1 MTTFES
7 ETILRLIMS
16 YLIYRNVCLQAVY
29 DYLALFLPCTKDTL
43 LKRAKNLFMQEQV
56 STFFKCMH
64 VCRYYGSSKAN
75 PIIAINI
82 VEILLFLNGSA
93 QTKLG
98 ILIGSLI

>member
-1 MTTFES
+1 
-7 ETILRLIMS
+7 
-16 YLIYRNVCLQAVY
+16 
-29 DYLALFLPCTKDTL
+29 
-43 LKRAKNLFMQEQV
+43 MQEQV

-64 VCRYYGSSKAN
+64 VCRYYGGSKAN
-75 PIIAINI
+75 PIIAIKI